1 MAALVVALQ
10 GEPITGERDPPDR
23 AQQRLG
29 QPPEVTVRTAAI
41 SAGSKLVGVRNS
53 LIG

>member
-1 MAALVVALQ
+1 MGMTALVVALQ

-29 QPPEVTVRTAAI
+29 QPPELQVRTAAI
-41 SAGSKLVGVRNS
+41 CQRDRSWLAEGTR
-53 LIG
+53 